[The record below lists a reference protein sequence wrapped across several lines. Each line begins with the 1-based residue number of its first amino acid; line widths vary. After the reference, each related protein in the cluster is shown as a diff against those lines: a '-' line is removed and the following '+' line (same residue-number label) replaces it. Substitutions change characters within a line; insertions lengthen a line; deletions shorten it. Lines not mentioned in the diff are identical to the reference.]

1 MQHAVF
7 KPFVPA
13 RRAMRRP
20 RGCQAG
26 RNRGSFPPSQ
36 DPGGGSPFMSTE
48 LLVIIG
54 IVVVV
59 AVLAIMIYNGL
70 VSGRAQVRNS
80 WSQIDVQ
87 LKRRH
92 DLIPNLVNS
101 VKGAMDFEKSTLTA
115 VMEARSHAV
124 AAKSPQES
132 MAAENVLSG
141 ALGRFMAV
149 AEAYPQLRSQEGVTS
164 LMEELKSTE
173 NKIAFSRQHYNDAVQ
188 DQNIRVAAFPGELF
202 ARLFGCAPETLC
214 EVPAAEHAAIDA
226 PPEVKL

>member
-1 MQHAVF
+1 
-7 KPFVPA
+7 
-13 RRAMRRP
+13 
-20 RGCQAG
+20 
-26 RNRGSFPPSQ
+26 
-36 DPGGGSPFMSTE
+36 MSTE
-48 LLVIIG
+48 FIVIIA
-54 IVVVV
+54 IVI
-59 AVLAIMIYNGL
+59 ALAAIAIMVYNGL

-115 VMEARSHAV
+115 VMEARSRAV
-124 AAKSPQES
+124 TAKSPQES
-132 MAAENVLSG
+132 MAAENVLTG

-188 DQNIRVAAFPGELF
+188 DQNIRVAACPGVIF
-202 ARLFGCAPETLC
+202 ARMFGFGPETLF
-214 EVPAAEHAAIDA
+214 EVPAAEHAALDA
-226 PPEVKL
+226 PTEVKL

>member
-1 MQHAVF
+1 
-7 KPFVPA
+7 
-13 RRAMRRP
+13 
-20 RGCQAG
+20 
-26 RNRGSFPPSQ
+26 
-36 DPGGGSPFMSTE
+36 MSTE

-54 IVVVV
+54 IVV
-59 AVLAIMIYNGL
+59 AVMAILIYNGL

-115 VMEARSHAV
+115 VMEARSRAV

-132 MAAENVLSG
+132 MAAENVLTG
-141 ALGRFMAV
+141 ALGRFIAV

-164 LMEELKSTE
+164 LMEELKGTE

-188 DQNIRVAAFPGELF
+188 DQNIRVAAFPGVLF
-202 ARLFGCAPETLC
+202 AKLFGFGPETLFD
-214 EVPAAEHAAIDA
+214 VPAAEHAAIDA

>member
-1 MQHAVF
+1 
-7 KPFVPA
+7 
-13 RRAMRRP
+13 
-20 RGCQAG
+20 
-26 RNRGSFPPSQ
+26 
-36 DPGGGSPFMSTE
+36 MSTE

-54 IVVVV
+54 IVV
-59 AVLAIMIYNGL
+59 AVMAILIYNGL

-115 VMEARSHAV
+115 VMEARSRAV

-132 MAAENVLSG
+132 MAAENVLTG
-141 ALGRFMAV
+141 ALGRFIAV

-164 LMEELKSTE
+164 LMEELKGTE

-188 DQNIRVAAFPGELF
+188 DQNIRVAAFPGVLF
-202 ARLFGCAPETLC
+202 AKLFGFGPETLF